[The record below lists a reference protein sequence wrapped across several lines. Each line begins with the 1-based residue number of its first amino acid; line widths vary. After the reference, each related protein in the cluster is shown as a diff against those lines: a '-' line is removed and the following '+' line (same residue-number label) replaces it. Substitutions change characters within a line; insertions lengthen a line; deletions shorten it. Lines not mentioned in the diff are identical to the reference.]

1 MEAFLKIRTKD
12 GVEIDAK
19 HAMTPKKKK
28 SVTKKVSKQK
38 VPKGASATNEEY
50 AKFIPIKSPDVST
63 IPTPWE
69 DDADDDELSAA
80 VQLNDDDK
88 FETENDIYLKQDLEW
103 NELMKE
109 ADTVQDDDDA
119 ASDIPDKDDTSSSS
133 NVQDDEESDI
143 NSDVTYTDSDIED
156 CDIFHGIKETKSTS
170 KPIKV
175 YSGIP
180 IDFDDSD

>member
-69 DDADDDELSAA
+69 DDADEDELAAA
-80 VQLNDDDK
+80 VQLDDDDK

-109 ADTVQDDDDA
+109 ADAVQDDDA
-119 ASDIPDKDDTSSSS
+119 ISDIPDKDDVSSD
-133 NVQDDEESDI
+133 VQDDEESDV
-143 NSDVTYTDSDIED
+143 NSDVSYTDSDIED
-156 CDIFHGIKETKSTS
+156 CDVFQVVKETKTTS
-170 KPIKV
+170 KSMKV